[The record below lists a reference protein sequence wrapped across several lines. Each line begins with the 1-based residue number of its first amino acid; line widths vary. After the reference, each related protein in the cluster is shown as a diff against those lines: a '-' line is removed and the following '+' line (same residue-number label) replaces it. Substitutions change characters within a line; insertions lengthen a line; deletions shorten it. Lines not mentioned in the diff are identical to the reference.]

1 VTRPRTLAVV
11 VGAVVAAVLALGAAA
26 ATSPIDN
33 STEFRPR
40 YVANHQLQI
49 PGNQSAAH
57 LSADHVPRPAANGLA
72 GSNSDLA
79 LSLAGLNFNDQRT
92 ADGGNQFSLE
102 PPDQALCVGNG
113 FAFEAV
119 NNVFRIRSSVTGAS
133 IDPASGGAAMNPFF
147 TQDHQI
153 VRSVPPVFGQDLFD
167 PKCYY
172 DPGLN
177 RFFFIIDQIGQ
188 NANGTFNGEAFLD
201 IAVSKTGTPTTNRN
215 DWFFYQLNVANDGT
229 DGTPSHPTCPCFGD
243 QPLVGADTYGLYI
256 TTNEYDLEPFG
267 GTFNGAQ
274 IYAFDKAA
282 LAAGTMKVQRI
293 EGAPLASSYT
303 TATDFPYSLQPA
315 SSPST
320 GNWVT
325 SNNGTEYMLGAL
337 EFSKG
342 NVTLDNRIAVWA
354 LTNTA
359 SLATASPNV
368 AVDDFVVTTQ
378 PYGFPPDA
386 VQKDGPTPLAD
397 NALLAA
403 GVVKPGN
410 GPAEHESLI
419 AGNDDRMED
428 AVWVGGKLWGS
439 LNTIVKTQNGSSQVG
454 TAYFAFTP
462 SVTGGQVSA
471 TVAKQGYVT
480 VNNASVLFP
489 AIAMNDAGK
498 GVIVFS
504 VSGKDYFPSAG
515 YARLTLAGGAG
526 PVHVAAAGVKPADGF
541 TGYTV
546 FGGSGTER
554 WGDYSDAVVNPVDQS
569 LWLATEWI
577 EGNVGFPPR
586 LGNWNTRILKIAP

>member
-1 VTRPRTLAVV
+1 VFV
-11 VGAVVAAVLALGAAA
+11 VGAVVASVVVLGAAA
-26 ATSPIDN
+26 ATSPTDM
-33 STEFRPR
+33 SSEFRPR
-40 YVANHQLQI
+40 YLANHQLQI
-49 PGNQSAAH
+49 PGNQSSAH

-72 GSNSDLA
+72 SSNSDLA
-79 LSLAGLNFNDQRT
+79 LSLAGLNFEEQRT
-92 ADGGNQFSLE
+92 ADGGNQFSIE

-113 FAFEAV
+113 YALEAI
-119 NNVFRIRSSVTGAS
+119 NNVFRIRSSVTGANL
-133 IDPASGGAAMNPFF
+133 DPVTGGAAMNPFF

-153 VRSVPPVFGQDLFD
+153 VRATPTTPAVFGQDLFD

-177 RFFFIIDQIGQ
+177 RFFFIIDQIAQTSAG
-188 NANGTFNGEAFLD
+188 AFTGEAYLD
-201 IAVSKTGTPTTNRN
+201 IAVSKTGVPTTNRN

-229 DGTPSHPTCPCFGD
+229 DGTPSHPDCPCFGD

-256 TTNEYDLEPFG
+256 TTNEFDLAPFG

-293 EGAPLASSYT
+293 EGAPIASSYT

-315 SSPST
+315 SSPSS

-325 SNNGTEYMLGAL
+325 ANNGTEYMLGAL

-342 NVTLDNRIAVWA
+342 NQTLDNRVAVWA

-359 SLATASPNV
+359 SLATATPSV
-368 AVDDFVVTTQ
+368 QVDDFVVTTQ
-378 PYGFPPDA
+378 PYGFPPDST
-386 VQKDGPTPLAD
+386 QQDGPTPLAD
-397 NALLAA
+397 SAAALV
-403 GVVKPGN
+403 GKPGG
-410 GPAEHESLI
+410 GPKEHESLI

-462 SVTGGQVSA
+462 TVSSGQVSA
-471 TVAKQGYVT
+471 SVAKQGYVT

-498 GVIVFS
+498 GAIVFS
-504 VSGKDYFPSAG
+504 VSGKDYFPSVG
-515 YARLTLAGGAG
+515 YARLTLSGGAG
-526 PVHVAAAGVKPADGF
+526 PVHIAAAGVKPADGF
-541 TGYTV
+541 TGYSI

-554 WGDYSDAVVNPVDQS
+554 WGDYSDAVVNPVDGS

-577 EGNVGFPPR
+577 QGNVGFPR
-586 LGNWNTRILKIAP
+586 LANWNTRILKITP

>member
-1 VTRPRTLAVV
+1 VFI
-11 VGAVVAAVLALGAAA
+11 VGAAVAAVLALGAAA
-26 ATSPIDN
+26 ATTPIDMSN
-33 STEFRPR
+33 EFRPR
-40 YVANHQLQI
+40 YIANHQVQI
-49 PGNQSAAH
+49 PGNQSPAH
-57 LSADHVPRPAANGLA
+57 LSADHVPRPDANGLA
-72 GSNSDLA
+72 SSNTDLA
-79 LSLAGLNFNDQRT
+79 LSLAGLNFEEQRT

-113 FAFEAV
+113 YALEAV
-119 NNVFRIRSSVTGAS
+119 NDVFRIRSSVTGAA

-153 VRSVPPVFGQDLFD
+153 VRGTPNVIGQDLTD
-167 PKCYY
+167 PRCYY
-172 DPGLN
+172 DPGVN
-177 RFFFIIDQIGQ
+177 RFFFVITQLGQ
-188 NANGTFNGEAFLD
+188 TTAGAFDGEAYLD
-201 IAVSKTGTPTTNRN
+201 IAVSKTGTPTTSRS
-215 DWFFYQLNVANDGT
+215 DWFFYQLNIANDGT
-229 DGTPSHPTCPCFGD
+229 NGTPTHPACPCFAD
-243 QPLVGADTYGLYI
+243 QPLVGADQYGLYI
-256 TTNEYDLEPFG
+256 TTNEFDLDPFG

-293 EGAPLASSYT
+293 EGAPLSSSYT

-315 SSPST
+315 SSPSS

-337 EFSKG
+337 EFTKG

-359 SLATASPNV
+359 TLATATPDV
-368 AVDDFVVTTQ
+368 QVDDVVVTTQ

-386 VQKDGPTPLAD
+386 VQQNGPTPLAD

-403 GVVKPGN
+403 GAPKPGN
-410 GPAEHESLI
+410 GPDEHESLI

-428 AVWVGGKLWGS
+428 AVWVNGKLWGA
-439 LNTIVKTQNGSSQVG
+439 LNTIVKTQTGSSQVG

-462 SVTGGQVSA
+462 TVSSAQVSA

-489 AIAMNDAGK
+489 AIAMNDNGQGA
-498 GVIVFS
+498 IVFS

-515 YARLTLAGGAG
+515 YARLTLSGGAG
-526 PVHVAAAGVKPADGF
+526 PVHIAAAGVKPADGF
-541 TGYTV
+541 TGYRV

-554 WGDYSDAVVNPVDQS
+554 WGDYSDAVVNPADGS

-577 EGNVGFPPR
+577 QGNVGFPPR